1 MSPAPDSPFHR
12 LDDGN
17 LTSVPGFYSGADSAG
32 IKTAESAFDVGML
45 YSERRCRVAGVF
57 SRNAF
62 PGAPLILTREHLSD
76 DAAQA
81 LVVNSGCANTY
92 TGVEGIRDAR
102 RMADVAAERLAVP
115 VRDVLVASTG
125 LIGAALPIERVVAA
139 IERLQLAKDRG
150 HAFAEAIMTTDT
162 HPKELAVELEM
173 DGATVRIAGVAK
185 GSGMIHPDM
194 ATMFCFLVT
203 DAALSPKFQQSVLTS
218 VADRSLNMVTV
229 DGDTSP
235 DDMMLLWSNGIA
247 GNDPIQ
253 PGSSGAATFTS
264 ALIYVAASLA
274 RQIARDGEGATRLIE
289 VTVRGAS
296 SYENAARAAR
306 SVVAS
311 PLVKAAIHGCDP
323 NWGRIISA
331 VGQSRAAASLDA
343 VRLTILGHTLFA
355 EGTMLEFDE
364 AALSAAMS
372 AETVTIEVEIG
383 EGEAAATAWGCDL
396 SAEYV
401 RINAD
406 YTT

>member
-1 MSPAPDSPFHR
+1 MSPEPGAPFH
-12 LDDGN
+12 LLADGS

-32 IKTAESAFDVGML
+32 IKTAESALDVGML
-45 YSERRCRVAGVF
+45 YSERRCGVAGVF
-57 SRNAF
+57 SSNAF

-76 DAAQA
+76 NAAQA

-92 TGVEGIRDAR
+92 TGVDGIRDAR
-102 RMADVAAERLAVP
+102 RMAAVAAERLAVP
-115 VRDVLVASTG
+115 VRDVVVASTG
-125 LIGAALPIERVVAA
+125 LIGAALPIERVVTA

-150 HAFAEAIMTTDT
+150 HAFAQAIMTTDT
-162 HPKELAVELEM
+162 HPKELAVELELS
-173 DGATVRIAGVAK
+173 GVTVRIAGVAK

-203 DAALSPKFQQSVLTS
+203 DAALSPEFQQSVLPS

-235 DDMMLLWSNGIA
+235 DDMMLLWSNGVA
-247 GNDPIQ
+247 GNVPVQSDAPE
-253 PGSSGAATFTS
+253 AATFTS
-264 ALIYVAASLA
+264 ALTHVAQTLA
-274 RQIARDGEGATRLIE
+274 RQIARDGEGATHLIE

-296 SYENAARAAR
+296 SYENAGRAAR

-331 VGQSRAAASLDA
+331 VGQSRAAARLDG
-343 VRLTILGHTLFA
+343 VRLTILGYPLFA
-355 EGTMLEFDE
+355 EGARLEFDE

-372 AETVTIEVEIG
+372 AETVTIELEIG